1 MPKILIATKNP
12 GKAREYRKIFE
23 PKGFEVTTLLDL
35 DADQVPAID
44 ENGSSF
50 AENALIKEC
59 YACDG
64 FS

>member
-35 DADQVPAID
+35 DAEIGRAHV
-44 ENGSSF
+44 
-50 AENALIKEC
+50 
-59 YACDG
+59 
-64 FS
+64 